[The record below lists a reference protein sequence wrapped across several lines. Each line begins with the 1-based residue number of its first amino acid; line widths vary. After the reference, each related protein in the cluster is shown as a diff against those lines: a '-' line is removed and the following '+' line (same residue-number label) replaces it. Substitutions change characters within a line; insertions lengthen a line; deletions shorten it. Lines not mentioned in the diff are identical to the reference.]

1 MEFTEIIDGMDV
13 FPGEYVYHEP
23 SKAIVMVGA
32 FNKDENFI
40 RALKQGRLMEDK
52 IAHFKKINLT
62 RKERKR
68 SQIGCGGC
76 KGGK

>member
-1 MEFTEIIDGMDV
+1 MEFTEIIDEISV

-32 FNKDENFI
+32 FNKDEEFI
-40 RALKQGRLMEDK
+40 RALKHGRLMEDK
-52 IAHFKKINLT
+52 ISHFKKINLT
-62 RKERKR
+62 RREHKSSRV
-68 SQIGCGGC
+68 GCGSC